1 MKPQVRLTMGLVG
14 VLLFAS
20 HLSLRAADPATTTPA
35 EGKLSNLWT
44 RQTGQDWTTFLG
56 PTGDS
61 KSAETGIAAP
71 WPKEGPK
78 LVWTRR
84 VGTGYGIGSTSRG
97 RYYHFDRWDPRPRA
111 PSGKARLTCMH
122 AETGKELWRFEYDTQ
137 YEDLLGYNNG
147 PRCSPVIEGNRV
159 YIYGAEGMLH
169 CLRANDGKPI
179 WNVNTVK
186 KYGVVQNFFGVGS
199 TPVIEG
205 DLLICM
211 VGGSP
216 PGSPQLYASNGT
228 VSYTHLTLPTNREV

>member
-97 RYYHFDRWDPRPRA
+97 RYYA
-111 PSGKARLTCMH
+111 
-122 AETGKELWRFEYDTQ
+122 
-137 YEDLLGYNNG
+137 
-147 PRCSPVIEGNRV
+147 
-159 YIYGAEGMLH
+159 
-169 CLRANDGKPI
+169 
-179 WNVNTVK
+179 
-186 KYGVVQNFFGVGS
+186 
-199 TPVIEG
+199 
-205 DLLICM
+205 
-211 VGGSP
+211 
-216 PGSPQLYASNGT
+216 
-228 VSYTHLTLPTNREV
+228 